1 MIDRIYK
8 VVVALAFIPS
18 MFLAQPNVFESYPPA
33 KAASDVSKDNLIV
46 VIGASWCSPCRKMH
60 KEIEANA
67 SAYKG
72 VNLAFVDYD
81 SSWGKRLYK
90 GSSVP
95 AIIKFKW
102 NGKSWDKEVRVGYQ
116 TQRNL
121 LRWVKQ

>member
-1 MIDRIYK
+1 MISK
-8 VVVALAFIPS
+8 LFAVAAIVLFAAPLTFD
-18 MFLAQPNVFESYPPA
+18 SYEAA
-33 KAASDVSKDNLIV
+33 KAKSDITKENLIV
-46 VIGASWCSPCRKMH
+46 VIGASWCPPCRKMH

-81 SSWGKRLYK
+81 SAWGKRLYK

-102 NGKSWDKEVRVGYQ
+102 NGKSWDREVKVGYQ
-116 TQRNL
+116 SQRNL